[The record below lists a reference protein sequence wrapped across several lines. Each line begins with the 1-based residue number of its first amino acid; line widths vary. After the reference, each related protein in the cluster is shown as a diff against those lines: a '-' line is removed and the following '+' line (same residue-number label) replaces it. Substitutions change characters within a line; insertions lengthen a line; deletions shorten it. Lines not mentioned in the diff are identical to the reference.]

1 MSSELSNTAAS
12 AKETEDVVPL
22 KYARTMLKVAEAQGC
37 DPRELAR
44 SLSLTIDLFD
54 PDADP
59 ESPIPATLYTAVYTR
74 VMWLL
79 QDESFGLNLKQRAP
93 AGTFRMMSLTI
104 IHCANLEHAL
114 RRATEFNNFCNS
126 LTGMAVDHSN
136 PISRGDDGSAEYRFP
151 GSSELV
157 DIGINDELLSVAH
170 CVAIWRRFSGW
181 LIGKNMELLEV
192 RFQGKEPENREYL
205 QQLFKC
211 QLSFN
216 QPVNTFRF
224 PSSYLQAPLVHTE
237 DSLKDF
243 LRNAPYHLLA
253 SIEQDD
259 GSIIAQMK
267 RIVGNDYSRD
277 FPSVVTMSTQL
288 NMSVRT
294 LRRRLKELGST
305 YQTFKD
311 GLRRDAAMT
320 YLNRPELK
328 INAVSALLG
337 FDEPSAFH
345 RSFKK
350 WTGLTPGEYR
360 AKQQNNSQG

>member
-1 MSSELSNTAAS
+1 MSHPNSNTAPINS
-12 AKETEDVVPL
+12 EPEEVVPL
-22 KYARTMLKVAEAQGC
+22 KYARTMLKVADAQGY
-37 DPRELAR
+37 DARELTD
-44 SLSLTIDLFD
+44 SLNFDFDIFD
-54 PDADP
+54 PEADP
-59 ESPIPATLYTAVYTR
+59 DSEIPASIYTAIYTR

-104 IHCANLEHAL
+104 IHCSDLEHAL

-126 LTGMAVDHSN
+126 LTGLPSENSN
-136 PISRGDDGSAEYRFP
+136 PISRAGDGTAEYQFP
-151 GSSELV
+151 SSSELV
-157 DIGINDELLSVAH
+157 DISLGDELMGIAH

-192 RFQGKEPENREYL
+192 RFQADQPENTVYL
-205 QQLFKC
+205 EQLFKC
-211 QLSFN
+211 RLSFG
-216 QPVNTFRF
+216 QAVNTFRF
-224 PSSYLQAPLVHTE
+224 PASYLTAPLVHTE

-253 SIEQDD
+253 SIEKDD
-259 GSIIAQMK
+259 TSIFAQMK
-267 RIVGNDYSRD
+267 RIVGNDFSRD
-277 FPSVVTMSTQL
+277 FPSVVIMAEQL

-305 YQTFKD
+305 YQQFKD
-311 GLRRDAAMT
+311 GLRRDAAMSF
-320 YLNRPELK
+320 LNRHELK

-360 AKQQNNSQG
+360 AKKQ